1 MADVQSQMIL
11 QRLDQIKKNQAI
23 VRQKQ
28 YSYRYDVGELALR
41 WTANPKV
48 GVYGKLAYKTTGP
61 YEITAVHPRNPD
73 VYALRPLHQPN
84 AEPRMVH
91 IRELVPYIT
100 RAAHEKEEQT
110 DVDHEADAVLE
121 VKVGDHLLLK
131 NGQRDFL
138 TKVLARSGPYVTIQY
153 YNTAGADKDKELKL
167 VWYRQNPGA
176 DGEEY
181 QEIFADKL
189 TTKQQKDGYVAWTE
203 QIHLHLFYQRIV
215 EPKDMKIKPNGRHI
229 TPLRRAAIRK
239 AGPLVA
245 P

>member
-1 MADVQSQMIL
+1 MKQSS
-11 QRLDQIKKNQAI
+11 RSRSVSPA
-23 VRQKQ
+23 
-28 YSYRYDVGELALR
+28 
-41 WTANPKV
+41 
-48 GVYGKLAYKTTGP
+48 
-61 YEITAVHPRNPD
+61 
-73 VYALRPLHQPN
+73 
-84 AEPRMVH
+84 
-91 IRELVPYIT
+91 
-100 RAAHEKEEQT
+100 
-110 DVDHEADAVLE
+110 
-121 VKVGDHLLLK
+121 VGDHLLLK

>member
-1 MADVQSQMIL
+1 M
-11 QRLDQIKKNQAI
+11 
-23 VRQKQ
+23 
-28 YSYRYDVGELALR
+28 
-41 WTANPKV
+41 
-48 GVYGKLAYKTTGP
+48 
-61 YEITAVHPRNPD
+61 
-73 VYALRPLHQPN
+73 N
-84 AEPRMVH
+84 A
-91 IRELVPYIT
+91 
-100 RAAHEKEEQT
+100 AAHEKQEQT
-110 DVDHEADAVLE
+110 DVDQEADAILE

-131 NGQRDFL
+131 NGPRDFL
-138 TKVLARSGPYVTIQY
+138 VKVLSREGPYVTVHY
-153 YNTAGADKDKELKL
+153 YNTRNKDKDKELKL

-215 EPKDMKIKPNGRHI
+215 EQKDMKIKPTGRHI